1 MKRDLKLTSDG
12 SYTLYVPELDE
23 HYHSI
28 HGAVRESEHVF
39 IKYGIQTLFKSNIRV
54 LEVGLGTCLNA
65 LLTAIWSDNNGT
77 SVDYTG
83 IEAYPLTD
91 EINKS
96 LNYGEKIED
105 KKANLFFNEIIKSNW
120 GVQNR
125 IHSKFVIQKTQCL
138 VEEFEAHR
146 KYDIVYFDAFG
157 PNTQGE
163 LWQFDILKKMY
174 ELLDDN
180 GVFVTYC
187 AKGQLKRDLAQI
199 GFKVESLPG
208 PPGKREMTRAI
219 KF

>member
-1 MKRDLKLTSDG
+1 MKRELKLTSDG
-12 SYTLYVPELDE
+12 SYTLYLPELDE

-28 HGAVRESEHVF
+28 HGAVQESEHVF
-39 IKYGIQTLFKSNIRV
+39 IKNGIQTLFKSNIRV

-65 LLTAIWSDNNGT
+65 LLTAIWSENNDA

-83 IEAYPLTD
+83 IEAYPLKD

-105 KKANLFFNEIIKSNW
+105 KKANLFFNDIIKSNW

-138 VEEFEAHR
+138 VEEFEVHR

-208 PPGKREMTRAI
+208 PPGKREMTRGI

>member
-1 MKRDLKLTSDG
+1 MKRELKITSDG

-28 HGAVRESEHVF
+28 HGAVQESKHVF

-54 LEVGLGTCLNA
+54 LEIGLGTSLNA
-65 LLTAIWSDNNGT
+65 LLTAIWSENTGV

-83 IEAYPLTD
+83 IEAYPLND
-91 EINKS
+91 EMNKS

-105 KKANLFFNEIIKSNW
+105 KKANSFFNKIIKSSW
-120 GVQNR
+120 EIQNR
-125 IHSKFVIQKTQCL
+125 IHSNFVIQKTQCL

-146 KYDIVYFDAFG
+146 KYDIIYFDAFG

-163 LWQFDILKKMY
+163 LWQFDILKKMH
-174 ELLDDN
+174 ELLEDN

-187 AKGQLKRDLAQI
+187 AKGQLKRDLAQL

-208 PPGKREMTRAI
+208 PPGKREMTRGI

>member
-1 MKRDLKLTSDG
+1 MNRELKLTSDG

-28 HGAVRESEHVF
+28 HGAVQESEHVF

-65 LLTAIWSDNNGT
+65 LLTAIWSEHNGS

-83 IEAYPLTD
+83 IEAYPLKD
-91 EINKS
+91 EVNKS

-120 GVQNR
+120 GIQNR
-125 IHSKFVIQKTQCL
+125 I
-138 VEEFEAHR
+138 HR

-208 PPGKREMTRAI
+208 PPGKREMTRGV

>member
-1 MKRDLKLTSDG
+1 MNRELKLTSDG

-28 HGAVRESEHVF
+28 HGAVQESEHVF

-65 LLTAIWSDNNGT
+65 LLTAIWSENIGT

-83 IEAYPLTD
+83 IEAFPLKD

-105 KKANLFFNEIIKSNW
+105 KKANLYFHEIIKSNW
-120 GVQNR
+120 EAKNR
-125 IHSKFVIQKTQCL
+125 IHSKFVIQKTHSF
-138 VEEFEAHR
+138 VEEFEVR
-146 KYDIVYFDAFG
+146 QKYDIVYFDAFG

-174 ELLDDN
+174 ELLDHN

-187 AKGQLKRDLAQI
+187 AKGQLKRDLNHI

-208 PPGKREMTRAI
+208 PPGKREMTRAM